1 MSGFAAADWKNM
13 FRWLFLD
20 ESVLSQAKHAL
31 WKISALRIILVSG
44 FILEAA
50 IAIHSALDAIAIG
63 AYHIVVI
70 VISFYVVLSAGL
82 YYSAQR
88 PDRGAAILI
97 ATVYAAGASIV
108 FFVTVDEIA
117 KLGIIFVYT
126 TPIIARLFFGTRL
139 ALALMLVNFL
149 PFFYLLRNG
158 PFIHYSALNMTLEAS
173 HTYIQGLL
181 FLFFNVCIP
190 LAVFR
195 VLHALDST
203 AIGYLRTSSALATSH
218 AQYQEFFESAGGP
231 ILLCE
236 RNGLIL
242 QANRMANELIGRD
255 ALEDAETSLFDWLNS
270 CSFSTSTLSEES
282 AQNSLDQAVGREF
295 VSSEGRTIV
304 IEQVTRTAQKHF
316 IVVLRDTSDLR
327 QIEEALQTSRER
339 ESFLSNHDTLT
350 NLPNREAMLRYLD
363 DMLPRFASEALV
375 AVVSFRLNSIRH
387 ANEKFGAKVGDA
399 LIQCFAEKLRKR
411 FPPSTFCARLRSI
424 VFSIVLIP
432 VESTAEVVAQIEH
445 LHLTLPREVDIDGNS
460 LLVQF
465 SAGIAVANQAGIT
478 SDELLR
484 QSEVALDSAR
494 RSSESS
500 VALFDAANA
509 VQLRRNIEIELGIGL
524 AVKNGEF
531 RLAYQPKVDGNGRL
545 AGLEALI
552 RWHSPTLGHVSPA
565 EFIPIAERSGLIH
578 SITRFVVEEACSFIR
593 RIIDRGLQCPPIALN
608 LSAIDVI
615 RHDLLELI
623 DGASTRHAT
632 PPHLLEFEITET
644 GLIGNEALAIHN
656 LRELKK
662 RGNSIAIDD
671 FGTGYSSL
679 SKLSNFPVSSIKI
692 DSSFV
697 ARIGRCAKSELII
710 KAIVSLADI
719 LSCTSIAEGVED
731 EIQES
736 FLKSVGCNLFQ
747 GYYYQR
753 PLEAAQLDEYLDREQ
768 VGLASL

>member
-1 MSGFAAADWKNM
+1 M

-20 ESVLSQAKHAL
+20 ESVLSPEKHAL
-31 WKISALRIILVSG
+31 WKISALRLILVSG
-44 FILEAA
+44 FLLEAV
-50 IAIHSALDAIAIG
+50 IAIHSALDAIEIG
-63 AYHIVVI
+63 AYHVVLI
-70 VISFYVVLSAGL
+70 VIAFYVLLTVGL
-82 YYSAQR
+82 YYSARR
-88 PDRGAAILI
+88 PDLGAGILI

-139 ALALMLVNFL
+139 ALVLMLVNFL

-158 PFIHYSALNMTLEAS
+158 PFVHYPALNMTLEAS

-218 AQYQEFFESAGGP
+218 AQYQEFFENAGGP
-231 ILLCE
+231 ILLCDQS
-236 RNGLIL
+236 GLIL
-242 QANRMANELIGRD
+242 QANRMANQLIGRD
-255 ALEDAETSLFDWLNS
+255 AHEDAPTSLFDWLSS
-270 CSFSTSTLSEES
+270 CRISTSTLSRES
-282 AQNSLDQAVGREF
+282 AQESLEQAEGSEF
-295 VSSEGRTIV
+295 VSSEGRRV
-304 IEQVTRTAQKHF
+304 IIEHVTKTAQKHF

-327 QIEEALQTSRER
+327 QIEAALQSSRER
-339 ESFLSNHDTLT
+339 EFFLSNHDTLT
-350 NLPNREAMLRYLD
+350 NLPNREAMLRHLD
-363 DMLPRFASEALV
+363 DTLRLFGSEALV
-375 AVVSFRLNSIRH
+375 AVVTFRLNSVRH
-387 ANEKFGAKVGDA
+387 ANEKFGAKLGDA
-399 LIQCFAEKLRKR
+399 LIQRFAKELRKR
-411 FPPSTFCARLRSI
+411 FPPDTFCARLRSI
-424 VFSIVLIP
+424 VFSVVLAP
-432 VESTAEVVAQIEH
+432 VESTDDIVGQIEH
-445 LHLTLPREVDIDGNS
+445 LHLTLPREVNIDGNS

-465 SAGIAVANQAGIT
+465 SAGIAVANQAGAS

-484 QSEVALDSAR
+484 RSEVALDSAR

-509 VQLRRNIEIELGIGL
+509 IQLRRNIEIELGIGP

-531 RLAYQPKVDGNGRL
+531 RLAYQPKVDGDGRL

-552 RWHSPTLGHVSPA
+552 RWHSPTLGHVSPS
-565 EFIPIAERSGLIH
+565 EFIPIAESSGLIH
-578 SITRFVVEEACSFIR
+578 SITRFVIEETCSFIR
-593 RIIDRGLQCPPIALN
+593 RTIDFGRQCPPIALN
-608 LSAIDVI
+608 LSAVDVI

-623 DGASTRHAT
+623 DASSARHAT

-644 GLIGNEALAIHN
+644 GLIGNEALAIRH
-656 LRELKK
+656 LRELRN
-662 RGNSIAIDD
+662 RGNRIAIDD

-679 SKLSNFPVSSIKI
+679 SKLSSFPVSSIKI
-692 DSSFV
+692 DRSFV
-697 ARIGRCAKSELII
+697 ARIGRCPKSELII

-731 EIQES
+731 ETQER

-747 GYYYQR
+747 GYYYHR
-753 PLEAAQLDEYLDREQ
+753 PLEADQLDELLSNA
-768 VGLASL
+768 G

>member
-1 MSGFAAADWKNM
+1 M

-20 ESVLSQAKHAL
+20 ESVLSPAKHAL
-31 WKISALRIILVSG
+31 WKISALRLILVSG
-44 FILEAA
+44 FLLEAV

-70 VISFYVVLSAGL
+70 VVAFYALLTVGL
-82 YYSAQR
+82 YYSARR
-88 PDRGAAILI
+88 PDFGAGILI

-139 ALALMLVNFL
+139 ALALMLVNSL
-149 PFFYLLRNG
+149 PFFYLVRNG
-158 PFIHYSALNMTLEAS
+158 PFVHYSALNMTLEAS

-236 RNGLIL
+236 GNGLIL
-242 QANRMANELIGRD
+242 QANRMANELIGRHARD
-255 ALEDAETSLFDWLNS
+255 GAETSLFACLNS
-270 CSFSTSTLSEES
+270 RSPTLPAES
-282 AQNSLDQAVGREF
+282 AQESLEQAVGREF
-295 VSSEGRTIV
+295 VSSEGRRIV
-304 IEQVTRTAQKHF
+304 IEHVTRTAQKHF

-327 QIEEALQTSRER
+327 QIEEALQTSLER

-350 NLPNREAMLRYLD
+350 NLPNREAMLRHLD
-363 DMLPRFASEALV
+363 DTLPLFGSKALV

-387 ANEKFGAKVGDA
+387 ANEKYGAKVGDA
-399 LIQCFAEKLRKR
+399 LIQRFAEKLRKR
-411 FPPSTFCARLRSI
+411 FPPDTFCARLRSI
-424 VFSIVLIP
+424 VFSVVLAPVGSAAEIVG
-432 VESTAEVVAQIEH
+432 QIEH
-445 LHLTLPREVDIDGNS
+445 LHLTLPREVDIDGNC
-460 LLVQF
+460 LLVQC
-465 SAGIAVANQAGIT
+465 SAGIAVADPGEIS

-484 QSEVALDSAR
+484 RSEVALDSAR

-500 VALFDAANA
+500 IALFDAANA
-509 VQLRRNIEIELGIGL
+509 DQLRRNIEIELGIGS
-524 AVKNGEF
+524 AVINGEF
-531 RLAYQPKVDGNGRL
+531 RLAYQPKVDGNGRI

-552 RWHSPTLGHVSPA
+552 RWHSPTLGHVPPA
-565 EFIPIAERSGLIH
+565 EFIPIAESSGLIH
-578 SITRFVVEEACSFIR
+578 NITRFVIEETCSFIR
-593 RIIDRGLQCPPIALN
+593 RIIDLGLQCPPIALN

-615 RHDLLELI
+615 RHDLLEVI
-623 DGASTRHAT
+623 DASSERHGT

-644 GLIGNEALAIHN
+644 GLIGNEELAIHH

-692 DSSFV
+692 DRSFV
-697 ARIGRCAKSELII
+697 ARIGLCEKSELII
-710 KAIVSLADI
+710 KAIISLADI

-731 EIQES
+731 EIQER

-747 GYYYQR
+747 GYYYHR
-753 PLEAAQLDEYLDREQ
+753 PLEVAQLDEFLATSF
-768 VGLASL
+768 LASKQADFASL

>member
-1 MSGFAAADWKNM
+1 M

-20 ESVLSQAKHAL
+20 ESVLSPAKHAL
-31 WKISALRIILVSG
+31 WKISALRLILVSG
-44 FILEAA
+44 FLLEAV

-63 AYHIVVI
+63 AYHIVAI
-70 VISFYVVLSAGL
+70 VIAFYALLTVGL
-82 YYSAQR
+82 YYSARR
-88 PDRGAAILI
+88 PDFGAGILI

-139 ALALMLVNFL
+139 ALVLMLVNFL

-158 PFIHYSALNMTLEAS
+158 PFVHYPAFNMTLEAS

-218 AQYQEFFESAGGP
+218 AQYQEFFESAGGA

-236 RNGLIL
+236 GNGQIL
-242 QANRMANELIGRD
+242 QANRMATELIGRD
-255 ALEDAETSLFDWLNS
+255 AYGDGETSLLTCLDSRNQS
-270 CSFSTSTLSEES
+270 ISTVPEES
-282 AQNSLDQAVGREF
+282 AQEWLELAVGHEF
-295 VSSEGRTIV
+295 VSSEGRRIV
-304 IEQVTRTAQKHF
+304 IEHVTRTAQKHF

-327 QIEEALQTSRER
+327 QIEEALQSSRER
-339 ESFLSNHDTLT
+339 ESFLSSHDTLT

-363 DMLPRFASEALV
+363 NTLPLCSSEALV

-399 LIQCFAEKLRKR
+399 LIQRFAEKLRKK
-411 FPPSTFCARLRSI
+411 FPPNTFCARLRSV
-424 VFSIVLIP
+424 VFSVVLAP
-432 VESTAEVVAQIEH
+432 VDSTTDVVGQIEH
-445 LHLTLPREVDIDGNS
+445 LHLTLPRELVIDGNC

-465 SAGIAVANQAGIT
+465 SAGIAVANQSGIS
-478 SDELLR
+478 SDEFLR
-484 QSEVALDSAR
+484 RSEVALDSAR

-509 VQLRRNIEIELGIGL
+509 EQLRRNIEIELEIGS

-531 RLAYQPKVDGNGRL
+531 RLAYQPKVDGDGRL
-545 AGLEALI
+545 AGMEALI

-565 EFIPIAERSGLIH
+565 EFIPIAESSGLIH
-578 SITRFVVEEACSFIR
+578 GITRFVIEETCSFIR
-593 RIIDRGLQCPPIALN
+593 RTIDLGLQCPPIALN

-615 RHDLLELI
+615 RHDLLEVI
-623 DGASTRHAT
+623 DTSSTRHAT

-644 GLIGNEALAIHN
+644 GLIGNEALAIHH

-692 DSSFV
+692 DRSFV
-697 ARIGRCAKSELII
+697 ARIGLCAKSELII
-710 KAIVSLADI
+710 KAIVSLAEI

-731 EIQES
+731 ENQES

-747 GYYYQR
+747 GYYYHR
-753 PLEAAQLDEYLDREQ
+753 PLEVAQLDELLACKQADF
-768 VGLASL
+768 ASL